1 MASATYDYVIVGGG
15 SAGSALA
22 NRLSA
27 DPATRVLV
35 LEAGIADR
43 RWDPIINMP
52 AALGFPVGNPRY
64 DWCYATEPEPNMQGR
79 RMRQPRGR
87 ILGGS
92 SSINGMM
99 YHRGSAA
106 DFDQWAAETGEPG
119 WDYAHL
125 LPYFQRH
132 EHVLASD
139 PDGIRGHAGPQFLEP
154 GHATGPLFEAFFA
167 AARQAGHRV
176 AATIN
181 DHVQEGV
188 APAERMIYQGRR
200 LSASRAYLHPVRT
213 RTNLEVRCGVQVGRV
228 LMEGTRAVGV
238 AFRRGSGAE
247 ERVFAG
253 DVVLCGGAMG
263 TPHVLQL
270 SGIGPKAVLERV
282 GVPVVADMPA
292 VGENLED
299 HLAVHMQHR
308 CAKPVSLLAMRKKY
322 RWPAIAAQWLLTGTG
337 PGATNHLE
345 ATGFFRSDETQDRPD
360 IMMSFAALAMRS
372 EEGALVD
379 GHGYQLHVGVMRSDA
394 RGTVHLRSA
403 NPAVHPAIRVNYL
416 SGSSDRERWVR
427 GVAMARELLSQRAFA
442 EFEGGEVLPGP
453 DVVEPDQVMAW
464 VSRAAQTGLHPACS
478 ARMGRGE
485 NSVVDARDM
494 RVHGLTGLR
503 VADAAAMPSLTNGN
517 TYAPTMALAEKAA
530 DLILGNTP
538 LSPADVPR
546 RPARPSVAAR
556 TD

>member
-1 MASATYDYVIVGGG
+1 MCSSDLVGGG

-35 LEAGIADR
+35 LEAGAADH

-64 DWCYATEPEPNMQGR
+64 DWCYATEPEPNMRGR
-79 RMRQPRGR
+79 RMRQPRGK

-99 YHRGSAA
+99 YHRGNGA
-106 DFDQWAAETGEPG
+106 DFDQWAAETGEQG

-132 EHVLASD
+132 EHVLTSD

-154 GHATGPLFEAFFA
+154 GAATGPLFEAFFA

-176 AATIN
+176 ATSIN
-181 DHVQEGV
+181 DHIQQGV
-188 APAERMIYQGRR
+188 APAERMIYHGRR
-200 LSASRAYLHPVRT
+200 LSASKAYVHPVRS

-228 LMEGTRAVGV
+228 LMEGSRAVGV
-238 AFRRGSGAE
+238 SFRRGSSSE

-253 DVVLCGGAMG
+253 DIVLCGGAMG

-270 SGIGPKAVLERV
+270 SGIGPKEVLERV
-282 GVPVVADMPA
+282 GVPVVADLPA

-308 CAKPVSLLAMRKKY
+308 CTKPVSLLAMRKKY

-337 PGATNHLE
+337 PGASNHLE

-360 IMMSFAALAMRS
+360 IMMSFAPLAMRS
-372 EEGALVD
+372 EEGAVVD
-379 GHGYQLHVGVMRSDA
+379 GHGYQMHVGVMRSEA
-394 RGTVHLRSA
+394 RGSVRIRSA

-416 SGSSDRERWVR
+416 SGASDRYRWIR
-427 GVAMARELLSQRAFA
+427 GVEIARDLLSQPAFA
-442 EFEGGEVLPGP
+442 ALDGGEVLPGP
-453 DVVEPDQVMAW
+453 GVVDPDQVMAW
-464 VSRAAQTGLHPACS
+464 VSRAAQTGLHQACS

-485 NSVVDARDM
+485 NSVVDGRDM
-494 RVHGLTGLR
+494 RVHGITGLR
-503 VADAAAMPSLTNGN
+503 VADASAMPSLTNGN

-538 LSPADVPR
+538 LSPMDVPA
-546 RPARPSVAAR
+546 RPARPSVSAR